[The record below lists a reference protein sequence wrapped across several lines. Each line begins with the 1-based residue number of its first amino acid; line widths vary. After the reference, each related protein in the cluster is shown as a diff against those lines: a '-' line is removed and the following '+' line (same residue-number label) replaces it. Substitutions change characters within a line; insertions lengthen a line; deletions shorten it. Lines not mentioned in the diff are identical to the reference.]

1 MIKED
6 FFSFIFTSGV
16 MADLMHEQPSCRTWI
31 DLISKELQ
39 EMKFPKGH
47 ILLNIGQTPEYIFFL
62 YQGAAS
68 AYYLDR
74 NGDPLTLYLWN
85 AYSLVTDMAAY
96 LDKRPSHLRID
107 ICVDSKLLAI
117 HRSALEK
124 IFREQPAALHFHV
137 ALVKHFFHY
146 HLERDIDSQSLFAE
160 ERLSK
165 LLLTHRMLGTQFST
179 KSIGSLLGISP
190 SHMYELIKKKII

>member
-1 MIKED
+1 MIEED

-16 MADLMHEQPSCRTWI
+16 LANLMHEQPSCRNWI
-31 DLISKELQ
+31 DLISRELKD
-39 EMKFPKGH
+39 MKFPKGH
-47 ILLNIGQTPEYIFFL
+47 ILLNIGQTPEYIYFL
-62 YQGAAS
+62 QQGAAS

-85 AYSLVTDMAAY
+85 AHSLVTDMAAY
-96 LDKRPSHLRID
+96 IDKRPSHLRID
-107 ICVDSKLLAI
+107 ICVDAQLLAI

-124 IFREQPAALHFHV
+124 IFREQPAALQFQV
-137 ALVKHFFHY
+137 ALINHFFRY

-165 LLLTHRMLGTQFST
+165 LMVAHRKLGTQFSI
-179 KSIGSLLGISP
+179 KSIGSLLGISS
-190 SHMYELIKKKII
+190 SHMYDLMKKKIS